1 MWIVNTIGFNGR
13 IIYHYSDRYTED
25 DIMKELSHDCKI
37 TNIKK
42 NDEILPVDVRM
53 EKIESN
59 CCDDRVESLSDEEL
73 EFMEEI

>member
-1 MWIVNTIGFNGR
+1 MWVVNTIGFNGR

-25 DIMKELSHDCKI
+25 DIIKELSHDCTI

-42 NDEILPVDVRM
+42 TDEILSVDVRM

-59 CCDDRVESLSDEEL
+59 YSDNKIESLSDEEL
-73 EFMEEI
+73 EFMEGI